1 LNAIAKMKVTKT
13 QLNDLILERL
23 GFAAF
28 LTIHPET
35 KEGLGYT
42 AGVVTAPERA
52 IRTQEVVDSIVAELR
67 PDYELVD
74 G

>member
-1 LNAIAKMKVTKT
+1 LSTTAKTKVTKT

-35 KEGLGYT
+35 KQGLGYT
-42 AGVVTAPERA
+42 VGPDRTSAGYTHPR
-52 IRTQEVVDSIVAELR
+52 
-67 PDYELVD
+67 
-74 G
+74 GC

>member
-1 LNAIAKMKVTKT
+1 LSTTAKTKVTKT

-35 KEGLGYT
+35 KQGLGYT
-42 AGVVTAPERA
+42 VGVLTAPALA
-52 IRTQEVVDSIVAELR
+52 IRTQEVVDRIVDELR